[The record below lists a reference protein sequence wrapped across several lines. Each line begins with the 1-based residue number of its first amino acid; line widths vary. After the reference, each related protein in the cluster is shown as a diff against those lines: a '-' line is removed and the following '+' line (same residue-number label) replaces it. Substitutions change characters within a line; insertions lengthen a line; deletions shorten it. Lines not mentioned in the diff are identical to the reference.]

1 MSEKKISTTD
11 LTDLFTPGDGGVPPY
26 LAGRKEEQACFQACV
41 KSLKNRKPAH
51 QNLILYGPRGNG
63 KTTLLRYLQTK
74 TRQKEGDRLD
84 ILWVTPNTM
93 STETEFAHLLS
104 GPKKLKD
111 RFKKL
116 TGSVGAWVASA
127 GIEMDLTGSLSI
139 TEHQIRKKC
148 KRKPFILIIDE
159 AHRLKSAMAES
170 LLNASQT
177 VRSDGCPFL
186 LVLAG
191 TPNLEATLGKANAS
205 FWDRS
210 QIVPL
215 GRLSSEEAGQAI
227 SVPLQEVGVTFAPG
241 VLDHIVEQTDCY
253 PFFTQIWGHCIAQRL
268 QQTGERMISMEIV
281 NAVEEEA
288 ITKRNVMYRIR
299 FNELDRMGLLPVAER
314 VADAFVRLGEP
325 ALHRHALREAIDKGM
340 AGNESITNGGVMEKV
355 EQLSHLGYIWPA
367 GAYEYE
373 PGIPS
378 LMTFVHG
385 YTLSKTRRKEAE
397 LHTTPSG

>member
-1 MSEKKISTTD
+1 
-11 LTDLFTPGDGGVPPY
+11 
-26 LAGRKEEQACFQACV
+26 
-41 KSLKNRKPAH
+41 
-51 QNLILYGPRGNG
+51 
-63 KTTLLRYLQTK
+63 
-74 TRQKEGDRLD
+74 
-84 ILWVTPNTM
+84 M
-93 STETEFAHLLS
+93 STETGFTHLLS

-127 GIEMDLTGSLSI
+127 GIEMDLSGSLSI
-139 TEHQIRKKC
+139 TEHQIREKC

-159 AHRLKSAMAES
+159 AHRLKPSMAES
-170 LLNASQT
+170 LLNSSQT

-253 PFFTQIWGHCIAQRL
+253 PFFTQIWGHYIAQRL

-325 ALHRHALREAIDKGM
+325 ALHHHTLREAIDKGM
-340 AGNESITNGGVMEKV
+340 AGNESITNGG
-355 EQLSHLGYIWPA
+355 
-367 GAYEYE
+367 
-373 PGIPS
+373 
-378 LMTFVHG
+378 
-385 YTLSKTRRKEAE
+385 
-397 LHTTPSG
+397 